1 MIWFLIALTVV
12 TYSLVMV
19 YVLNNIQKPAKR
31 TAQAFANNQHN
42 NKRQNFITAS
52 QTR

>member
-1 MIWFLIALTVV
+1 MIWLFIALTVV
-12 TYSLVMV
+12 TYSFVMV

-31 TAQAFANNQHN
+31 TAQAFANTTSH
-42 NKRQNFITAS
+42 NKRNNFIPAS